1 MLLWNLGLL
10 FDAPLVFFMLMAIVS
25 IALLV
30 AITVHEF
37 GHAFVANMLGD
48 PTAKRLGRLSLN
60 PLKHLDPMGTLMIFL
75 VGFGW
80 GKPVPVNYELLGRNP
95 KRGMALVAS
104 AGAVSNLVTAALL
117 GTLIRVGLLPW
128 QSPGRLYV
136 DDFGIGLIGSALIGY
151 IILLNII
158 LAIFNLIPIAPL
170 DGFKIAVG
178 VLPTRQ
184 ANALARMERYGPI
197 VLLVVVFLGYFTG
210 FLWDILMWPVDGFM
224 RLFIGQGY

>member
-10 FDAPLVFFMLMAIVS
+10 FDAPLVFITLMVIVS

-37 GHAFVANMLGD
+37 GHALVASLLGD

-104 AGAVSNLVTAALL
+104 AGAVSNLVTAALF

-128 QSPGRLYV
+128 QSSGKLFT
-136 DDFGIGLIGSALIGY
+136 DDVGIGLIFSVLVGY

-158 LAIFNLIPIAPL
+158 LAVFNLIPIPPL

-178 VLPTRQ
+178 VLPKRQ
-184 ANALARMERYGPI
+184 ASALARVERYGPI
-197 VLLVVVFLGYFTG
+197 VLLVVVFLGYLTG
-210 FLWDILMWPVDGFM
+210 FLWEILMWPVNGFI
-224 RLFIGQGY
+224 RLFVG